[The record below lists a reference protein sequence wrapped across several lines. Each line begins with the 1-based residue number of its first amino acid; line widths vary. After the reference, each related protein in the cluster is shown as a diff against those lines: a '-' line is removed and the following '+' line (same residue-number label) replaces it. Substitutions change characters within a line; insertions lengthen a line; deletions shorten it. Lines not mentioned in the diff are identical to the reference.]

1 MKPDASRSLAV
12 LLVVGFGLA
21 ACETTSSDYSTTF
34 TSTTSA
40 NLDDAQIRLRGT
52 AEGTAAHFL
61 PRMKPFDRDATLL
74 ADIRPTV
81 LDPASPLQCVPFAR
95 EASGVEI
102 YGDAKHWWRKAAGK
116 YARTKRPQIGA
127 VLVMKGY
134 RTTRRGHVAVVKELL
149 DDRTIV
155 IDHANWGND
164 GRIYLSAPVR
174 DESPRNDWSM
184 VRVWHTPTGKWGSR
198 IYRTRG
204 FILPST
210 SVASLTSSGN

>member
-12 LLVVGFGLA
+12 LLVVGISLS

-40 NLDDAQIRLRGT
+40 NLDDTQIRLRGT
-52 AEGTAAHFL
+52 AEGAAAHFL
-61 PRMKPFDRDATLL
+61 PRMKPNRDATLL

-116 YARTKRPQIGA
+116 YARTKRPQVGA

-134 RTTRRGHVAVVKELL
+134 RTTRRGHVAVVKEIL

-184 VRVWHTPTGKWGSR
+184 VRVWHTPSGKWGNR

-204 FILPST
+204 FILPTT

>member
-1 MKPDASRSLAV
+1 MKPYASHSLAV
-12 LLVVGFGLA
+12 LLLAGFGLA
-21 ACETTSSDYSTTF
+21 ACETTSSNYSTTF
-34 TSTTSA
+34 ASTTSA
-40 NLDDAQIRLRGT
+40 NLDDAQIQLRGT

-61 PRMKPFDRDATLL
+61 PRMKPFSADATLL

-81 LDPASPLQCVPFAR
+81 LDPSSPLQCVPFAR

-116 YARTKRPQIGA
+116 YPRTKRPQVGA

-134 RTTRRGHVAVVKELL
+134 RTTRRGHVAVVKEILN
-149 DDRTIV
+149 DRTIV

-174 DESPRNDWSM
+174 DESPRNDWSK
-184 VRVWHTPTGKWGSR
+184 VRVWHTPSGKWGGR

-204 FILPST
+204 FILPSA
-210 SVASLTSSGN
+210 SVASLASSGN